1 MFDELIEQYL
11 KTEEDIY
18 SKYMSFLYICLSS
31 YFLYS
36 IINFILLD
44 NILLGKRISSFL
56 DFLSTLSSIAMILC
70 TIALLLLSIIIII
83 KSKVIS
89 IVLKMIVGLF
99 ISLII
104 FSVLHLIIKEFAII
118 LTLAIVIYNNRRR
131 IALLKKYKR
140 YFKYIALICIV
151 TVFSNILSFLID
163 TILNKPAILLMILDK
178 LHIYDIENIVHILVF
193 IVTFSPFI
201 SLTTFV
207 LSMQYIL
214 NKEIKKNNVP
224 FLEVIKIMNVLPI
237 ILILLIFSFISLL
250 HSSIDDKLTD
260 LFNSPLD
267 TDNVNVTNFE
277 FDNNSVTNS
286 VENYVDTTT
295 TPNNGNIANASFVGK
310 TVENY
315 VDTTTTPNNGN
326 IANASFVG
334 KTVENYVDTTTTP
347 NNGNI
352 ANASF
357 VGKTVENY
365 VDTTTTP
372 NNSNIA
378 NASFV
383 GKTVEHNIISNN
395 FNNNVDF
402 NTPEKNTSEE
412 IYQINIPKENI
423 TDKIIINNNDKGIIY
438 DMNGNEINNIE
449 ILDDKT
455 TIIKDNMGN
464 VIQKNDGHFIY
475 DNEGKATAIIDNN
488 SIDTIIDPQ
497 TKDTLLND
505 DGTIYD
511 GKTGELKA
519 TIEKK

>member
-11 KTEEDIY
+11 KTEEDKY

-347 NNGNI
+347 NN
-352 ANASF
+352 
-357 VGKTVENY
+357 
-365 VDTTTTP
+365 
-372 NNSNIA
+372 SNIA

>member
-11 KTEEDIY
+11 KTEEDKY

-295 TPNNGNIANASFVGK
+295 TPNN
-310 TVENY
+310 
-315 VDTTTTPNNGN
+315 
-326 IANASFVG
+326 
-334 KTVENYVDTTTTP
+334 
-347 NNGNI
+347 
-352 ANASF
+352 
-357 VGKTVENY
+357 
-365 VDTTTTP
+365 
-372 NNSNIA
+372 SNIA

>member
-11 KTEEDIY
+11 KTEEDKY

-315 VDTTTTPNNGN
+315 VDTTTTPNN
-326 IANASFVG
+326 
-334 KTVENYVDTTTTP
+334 
-347 NNGNI
+347 
-352 ANASF
+352 
-357 VGKTVENY
+357 
-365 VDTTTTP
+365 
-372 NNSNIA
+372 SNIA

-488 SIDTIIDPQ
+488 SVDTIIDPQ

>member
-11 KTEEDIY
+11 KTEEDKY

-295 TPNNGNIANASFVGK
+295 TPNN
-310 TVENY
+310 
-315 VDTTTTPNNGN
+315 
-326 IANASFVG
+326 
-334 KTVENYVDTTTTP
+334 
-347 NNGNI
+347 
-352 ANASF
+352 
-357 VGKTVENY
+357 
-365 VDTTTTP
+365 
-372 NNSNIA
+372 SNIA

-488 SIDTIIDPQ
+488 SVDTIIDPQ

>member
-11 KTEEDIY
+11 KTEEDKY

-315 VDTTTTPNNGN
+315 VDTTTTPNN
-326 IANASFVG
+326 
-334 KTVENYVDTTTTP
+334 
-347 NNGNI
+347 
-352 ANASF
+352 
-357 VGKTVENY
+357 
-365 VDTTTTP
+365 
-372 NNSNIA
+372 SNIA

-423 TDKIIINNNDKGIIY
+423 TDKIIINNDKGIIY

-488 SIDTIIDPQ
+488 SVDTIIDPQ

>member
-11 KTEEDIY
+11 KTEEDKY

-310 TVENY
+310 TVEN
-315 VDTTTTPNNGN
+315 
-326 IANASFVG
+326 S
-334 KTVENYVDTTTTP
+334 
-347 NNGNI
+347 
-352 ANASF
+352 
-357 VGKTVENY
+357 

>member
-11 KTEEDIY
+11 KTEEDKY

-70 TIALLLLSIIIII
+70 TIAMLLLSIIIII

-310 TVENY
+310 TVE
-315 VDTTTTPNNGN
+315 
-326 IANASFVG
+326 
-334 KTVENYVDTTTTP
+334 
-347 NNGNI
+347 
-352 ANASF
+352 
-357 VGKTVENY
+357 
-365 VDTTTTP
+365 
-372 NNSNIA
+372 
-378 NASFV
+378 
-383 GKTVEHNIISNN
+383 HNIISNN

-423 TDKIIINNNDKGIIY
+423 TDKIIINNDKGIIY

-488 SIDTIIDPQ
+488 SVDTIIDPQ
-497 TKDTLLND
+497 TKDILLND
-505 DGTIYD
+505 NGTIYD

>member
-11 KTEEDIY
+11 KTEEDKY

-315 VDTTTTPNNGN
+315 VDTTTTPNN
-326 IANASFVG
+326 
-334 KTVENYVDTTTTP
+334 
-347 NNGNI
+347 
-352 ANASF
+352 
-357 VGKTVENY
+357 
-365 VDTTTTP
+365 
-372 NNSNIA
+372 SNIA

>member
-1 MFDELIEQYL
+1 
-11 KTEEDIY
+11 
-18 SKYMSFLYICLSS
+18 
-31 YFLYS
+31 
-36 IINFILLD
+36 
-44 NILLGKRISSFL
+44 
-56 DFLSTLSSIAMILC
+56 
-70 TIALLLLSIIIII
+70 
-83 KSKVIS
+83 
-89 IVLKMIVGLF
+89 
-99 ISLII
+99 
-104 FSVLHLIIKEFAII
+104 
-118 LTLAIVIYNNRRR
+118 
-131 IALLKKYKR
+131 
-140 YFKYIALICIV
+140 
-151 TVFSNILSFLID
+151 
-163 TILNKPAILLMILDK
+163 
-178 LHIYDIENIVHILVF
+178 
-193 IVTFSPFI
+193 
-201 SLTTFV
+201 
-207 LSMQYIL
+207 
-214 NKEIKKNNVP
+214 
-224 FLEVIKIMNVLPI
+224 MNVLPI

-286 VENYVDTTT
+286 
-295 TPNNGNIANASFVGK
+295 
-310 TVENY
+310 VENY

-488 SIDTIIDPQ
+488 SVDTIIDPQ

>member
-11 KTEEDIY
+11 KTEEDKY

-295 TPNNGNIANASFVGK
+295 TPNN
-310 TVENY
+310 
-315 VDTTTTPNNGN
+315 
-326 IANASFVG
+326 
-334 KTVENYVDTTTTP
+334 
-347 NNGNI
+347 
-352 ANASF
+352 
-357 VGKTVENY
+357 
-365 VDTTTTP
+365 
-372 NNSNIA
+372 SNIA

-488 SIDTIIDPQ
+488 SVDTIIDPQ

-505 DGTIYD
+505 DGNIYD